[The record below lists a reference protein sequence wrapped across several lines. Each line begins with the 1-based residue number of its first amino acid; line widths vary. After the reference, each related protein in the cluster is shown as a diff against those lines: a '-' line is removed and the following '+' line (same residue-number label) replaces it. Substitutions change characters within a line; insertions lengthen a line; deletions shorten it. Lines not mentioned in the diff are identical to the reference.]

1 MNCEIVIVFN
11 YTCAYAQSYTL
22 VTPKMY
28 EHSFNA
34 WSCEVI
40 RNENLNR
47 LYDTWQYKLQ
57 FVSMRIFSENNDH
70 CLVLQLFSLLSLVLH
85 MQESHNYIWFS
96 CHLMWNSWISL
107 FYIMHG
113 ICWCMIGFFF
123 FFFSCET
130 VFIIKYWNFETYVN
144 EALFYVIILYFGWN
158 INFPS
163 WCKNEHKNCSH
174 KNYSNTW
181 LRKLKSVATY
191 FLPDRFGLFCEN
203 IRSYSLNQDFSYYS
217 MKWWSSICHFWVKGD
232 NYISRKRQQR
242 WRVTHFSLFV
252 KTNILRHIRQG
263 RAQRILSSH

>member
-1 MNCEIVIVFN
+1 MIFLSFDVKFMNKPIL
-11 YTCAYAQSYTL
+11 YYA
-22 VTPKMY
+22 
-28 EHSFNA
+28 
-34 WSCEVI
+34 W
-40 RNENLNR
+40 NL
-47 LYDTWQYKLQ
+47 
-57 FVSMRIFSENNDH
+57 
-70 CLVLQLFSLLSLVLH
+70 
-85 MQESHNYIWFS
+85 
-96 CHLMWNSWISL
+96 LM
-107 FYIMHG
+107 HDR
-113 ICWCMIGFFF
+113 FFF

-181 LRKLKSVATY
+181 LRKLKSVANF
-191 FLPDRFGLFCEN
+191 FLSDRFGLFCEN

-252 KTNILRHIRQG
+252 KTNIVRHIRQG